1 MKHLQLYF
9 IFAFTFGYSSQMNAQ
24 EQTQNKLMYTLK
36 AGVMPHSVHKDIEH
50 DEDATESK
58 IDWMAEFGLEIPVG
72 KNWNIET
79 ALRYKSKSFIA
90 YEDYNFARLNWN
102 EDYLAKHPELDHDS
116 RIYRTY
122 SGASILELPIR
133 TTYKLQLNDNFA
145 FHLGVGPYASINLTG
160 KPFDAAKPFKSSALT
175 IGIESAV
182 ALYYKNVSIGAT
194 YNNPVF
200 YQSNKVKDN
209 NTFMITIG
217 FRFSNKV
224 WRSIGRGIEKTADSG
239 VLDALGNA
247 LQQTAQAFGEGTS
260 QGTIDMSNPYSS
272 SYSTSGAGAGAGSNY
287 ITQYNNWAKR
297 AEANYNSLVNLGVSV
312 KNKNGKRSG
321 ATGQG
326 MSPSNYTRMKQSLRE
341 AQREMKNIRIKAQKA
356 GVTIQ
361 ESPWETATV
370 NY

>member
-1 MKHLQLYF
+1 
-9 IFAFTFGYSSQMNAQ
+9 MNAQ

-133 TTYKLQLNDNFA
+133 TTYKLQLNDNLA

-160 KPFDAAKPFKSSALT
+160 KPFDAAQPFKSSALT

-209 NTFMITIG
+209 NMFMITIG
-217 FRFSNKV
+217 FRFDSRV
-224 WRSIGRGIEKTADSG
+224 WKSIGHGVDRFYESGAANIVANMANELANTLAEHEQLKMEISGSGTGSGSDVSTERPSSTKSSSSKTKKPYSISEQNNYDKDKETWGEYDSYLANHFSGSRPATRADVQYWQSKMKDLRKKWKSKGKSFPNSDNETRSISSCP
-239 VLDALGNA
+239 N
-247 LQQTAQAFGEGTS
+247 TS
-260 QGTIDMSNPYSS
+260 HSH
-272 SYSTSGAGAGAGSNY
+272 
-287 ITQYNNWAKR
+287 
-297 AEANYNSLVNLGVSV
+297 
-312 KNKNGKRSG
+312 
-321 ATGQG
+321 
-326 MSPSNYTRMKQSLRE
+326 
-341 AQREMKNIRIKAQKA
+341 
-356 GVTIQ
+356 
-361 ESPWETATV
+361 
-370 NY
+370 

>member
-9 IFAFTFGYSSQMNAQ
+9 IFALTFGHSSQMNAQ

-133 TTYKLQLNDNFA
+133 ATYKLQLNDNLA

-160 KPFDAAKPFKSSALT
+160 KPFDAAQPFKSSALSV
-175 IGIESAV
+175 GIEPSA
-182 ALYYKNVSIGAT
+182 ALYYKKLSVGVI

-200 YQSNKVKDN
+200 FQRHKEVDSNRFLL
-209 NTFMITIG
+209 TLG
-217 FRFSNKV
+217 FRFDNRVFK
-224 WRSIGRGIEKTADSG
+224 SIGRGIEKAADSG

-247 LQQTAQAFGEGTS
+247 LQQTAQAFGEGNP
-260 QGTIDMSNPYSS
+260 QGTIDMSNPYSAS
-272 SYSTSGAGAGAGSNY
+272 SSSSGSGFDYVA
-287 ITQYNNWAKR
+287 QYQNWERR
-297 AEANYNSLVNLGVSV
+297 AEANYNSLVNLGYSV
-312 KNKNGKRSG
+312 KDKNGNRSG
-321 ATGQG
+321 GTGQKV
-326 MSPSNYTRMKQSLRE
+326 SPSKYTQMKNTLRE
-341 AQREMKNIRIKAQKA
+341 AQNEMRKIRIKASKN
-356 GVTIQ
+356 GITIQ
-361 ESPWETATV
+361 PSKWETATV